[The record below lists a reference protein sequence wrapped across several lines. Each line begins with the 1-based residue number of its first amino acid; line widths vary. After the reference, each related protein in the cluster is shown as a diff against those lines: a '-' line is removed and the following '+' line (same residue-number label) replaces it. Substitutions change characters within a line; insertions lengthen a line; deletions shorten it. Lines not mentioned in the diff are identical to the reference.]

1 MGLNEDVQEALKNII
16 QYSMDLIGNIM
27 QVLDDSFD
35 SIRITKDSFED
46 DRVEFMSPP
55 KKHRK

>member
-16 QYSMDLIGNIM
+16 QYSMDLIGNTM
-27 QVLDDSFD
+27 QVLDDSYD
-35 SIRITKDSFED
+35 SIRITKDSVEY